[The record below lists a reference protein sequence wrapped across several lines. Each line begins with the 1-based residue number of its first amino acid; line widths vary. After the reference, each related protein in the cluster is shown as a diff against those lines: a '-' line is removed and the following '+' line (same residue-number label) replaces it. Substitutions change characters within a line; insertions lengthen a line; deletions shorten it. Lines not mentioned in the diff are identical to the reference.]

1 MVSQNLTTL
10 PPVIAGGNNG
20 NEYSWLNNAFTGNR
34 DFARQ
39 KELLSIQNAF
49 SASEAQKA
57 RDFSERMSSTA
68 YQRAMSDARS
78 AGLNPALVIAQGSA
92 STPAATAFSSTSA
105 PSHKSGEQGSAIVN
119 NVISNAF
126 DLANTALKSFFG

>member
-1 MVSQNLTTL
+1 MSNPNLTTI
-10 PPVIAGGNNG
+10 PPVIAGGNG

-39 KELLSIQNAF
+39 KELLNMQNAF
-49 SASEAQKA
+49 SAAEAQKA

-68 YQRAMSDARS
+68 YQRAVSDART
-78 AGLNPALVIAQGSA
+78 AGLNPALVVAQGSA

-105 PSHKSGEQGSAIVN
+105 PSHKSGEQGSSIVN

-126 DLANTALKSFFG
+126 DLANTALKSFLG

>member
-1 MVSQNLTTL
+1 MANLTTL
-10 PPVIAGGNNG
+10 PPVLGGNDG

-39 KELLSIQNAF
+39 KELLSMQNAF

-57 RDFSERMSSTA
+57 RDFSERMSNTA
-68 YQRAMSDARS
+68 YQRAMNDAKS
-78 AGLNPALVIAQGSA
+78 AGLNPALVVAQGAA

-105 PSHKSGEQGSAIVN
+105 PSHKSGEQGMSFLN
-119 NVISNAF
+119 NIINNAF
-126 DLANTALKSFFG
+126 DLANSALKSFLG